1 MVFLTLTKD
10 GQFFG
15 ASWFLGALFVVSILY
30 KTFDSNLDDTE
41 HKRTFLTVIFMCFA
55 LAGFAIDFKYMLS
68 RTMILSMFFAVGV
81 WVKDNEKELKKLDGT
96 VITLASLFFF
106 MFTGN
111 CNSANMGKNE
121 YTYPLLFVLG
131 ALAASYVTIQVSRMI
146 DQHGRRAAHLLSF
159 LGKRSADILIW
170 QFVSFRFIIFLQ
182 LRMEHV
188 PVSTVLDYYPV
199 YSTSHGW
206 WMLYFLCGLFGSLAI
221 GWILRAGPL
230 GKFLRKFYI
239 VL

>member
-1 MVFLTLTKD
+1 
-10 GQFFG
+10 
-15 ASWFLGALFVVSILY
+15 
-30 KTFDSNLDDTE
+30 
-41 HKRTFLTVIFMCFA
+41 
-55 LAGFAIDFKYMLS
+55 
-68 RTMILSMFFAVGV
+68 MILSMFFAVGV